1 MPIIEQPSLPRQRRA
16 PARLE
21 IGQQGTHHYPATAKD
36 NFKQIYFGAIDVAT
50 ESITSRFNQKDFKTY
65 ENILELLL
73 KSVSSDPYDQELS
86 AVVAM
91 YADSDVDLYKLVAQL
106 SLMPQ
111 VAQSMEYDIN
121 KLDICD
127 LVDLF
132 RNFGEEQKL
141 SRICTLGKILL
152 VMPATNAQVSG
163 LFLR

>member
-1 MPIIEQPSLPRQRRA
+1 MIS
-16 PARLE
+16 
-21 IGQQGTHHYPATAKD
+21 GND
-36 NFKQIYFGAIDVAT
+36 FGAIDVAT

-65 ENILELLL
+65 ENIQELLL

-86 AVVAM
+86 AVVAL
-91 YADSDVDLYKLVAQL
+91 YADSDVDLYKLEAQL

-111 VAQSMEYDIN
+111 VAQSMGYDIN
-121 KLDICD
+121 KFYICD

-132 RNFGEEQKL
+132 GNFGEEQKL
-141 SRICTLGKILL
+141 LLSEICTLGKILL